1 MYCGK
6 CGALIRGGDSFCTSC
21 GNKYSNNAFTDE
33 TDFLNYNKILAIAG
47 LGDADSLEIA
57 IKQFANEVNAHSIF
71 SLILPAYDNILM
83 YLEKKK
89 NVLTEKL
96 DKLDENEP
104 DILSARYDS
113 WEEKHDATETMLET
127 IDNLLENVEEGKE
140 HLEDLIGELPFL
152 ILDSEQY
159 AQDDISYKSLAI
171 ALKLATQY

>member
-21 GNKYSNNAFTDE
+21 GYKFSNNALTDE

-47 LGDADSLEIA
+47 SGDTNSLEMV
-57 IKQFANEVNAHSIF
+57 IKQFADEVNAHSIF
-71 SLILPAYDNILM
+71 SLILPAYDNILR

-104 DILSARYDS
+104 DIFSARYDS
-113 WEEKHDATETMLET
+113 WDEKHDAVETMLET
-127 IDNLLENVEEGKE
+127 IDNLLESIEEGKE
-140 HLEDLIGELPFL
+140 HLEDLNSELPFL

-171 ALKLATQY
+171 ALKLATLY

>member
-6 CGALIRGGDSFCTSC
+6 CGALIRDGDSFCTSC
-21 GNKYSNNAFTDE
+21 GYKFSNNALTDE

-47 LGDADSLEIA
+47 SGDTNSLEMV
-57 IKQFANEVNAHSIF
+57 IKQFADEVNAHSIF
-71 SLILPAYDNILM
+71 SLILPAYDNILR

-104 DILSARYDS
+104 DIFSARYDS
-113 WEEKHDATETMLET
+113 WDEKHDAVETMLET
-127 IDNLLENVEEGKE
+127 IDNLLESIEEGKE
-140 HLEDLIGELPFL
+140 HLEDLNSELPFL

-159 AQDDISYKSLAI
+159 AQDDISYKSLAT
-171 ALKLATQY
+171 ALKLATLY